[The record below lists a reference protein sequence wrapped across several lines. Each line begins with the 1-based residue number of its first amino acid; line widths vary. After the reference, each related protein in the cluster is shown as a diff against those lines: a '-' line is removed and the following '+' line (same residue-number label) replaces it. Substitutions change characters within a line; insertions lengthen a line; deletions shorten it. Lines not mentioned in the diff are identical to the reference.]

1 MAQGRCAATGCGRFA
16 GRGETFCRRHR
27 EEDEASG
34 RAPPGVEVGG
44 DGGRAAD
51 FRERLA
57 GGDYRALLGPGVWSA
72 IAQAG
77 AAADLRGEIGLLR
90 VVLARLL
97 LEEDDPARL
106 AQGTARVAG
115 ALVQAARAQ
124 HALSGD
130 SADGLTDAVTRILAE
145 LG

>member
-1 MAQGRCAATGCGRFA
+1 MTRGRCAADGCGRFTA
-16 GRGETFCRRHR
+16 RDTAFCRPHR
-27 EEDEASG
+27 DMTAETGE
-34 RAPPGVEVGG
+34 RAPPVGE
-44 DGGRAAD
+44 DGAASGAH

-72 IAQAG
+72 IAEAG
-77 AAADLRGEIGLLR
+77 ATSDLRGEIGLLR

-97 LEEDDPARL
+97 LEEDDPGRL

>member
-1 MAQGRCAATGCGRFA
+1 MTQQRCTAAGCGRFA
-16 GRGETFCRRHR
+16 KRGEACCQRHR
-27 EEDEASG
+27 DDTADPGG
-34 RAPPGVEVGG
+34 RAPPAGMVE
-44 DGGRAAD
+44 AASAAA

-77 AAADLRGEIGLLR
+77 AATDLRGEIGLLR